1 MHKPFFISLLSG
13 FTKTDIYHF
22 YNLFTSFS
30 SLRTWS
36 IFGLIITTP
45 MKTLDA
51 VHHHHTELSNEIL
64 FLKKEID
71 FLLKIL
77 RNCYSSSVQAD
88 KIKLMDS
95 YWKSFDQNKEKLDHL
110 LDRIELEE
118 KKNTNLYKNN
128 PKDSLVNDQKESEFN
143 RVIET
148 VQFETKLIKE
158 SFYEFMHGCNACA
171 LKTH

>member
-1 MHKPFFISLLSG
+1 
-13 FTKTDIYHF
+13 
-22 YNLFTSFS
+22 
-30 SLRTWS
+30 
-36 IFGLIITTP
+36 

-51 VHHHHTELSNEIL
+51 VHHHHTALSNEIL

-95 YWKSFDQNKEKLDHL
+95 YWKSFEQNSEKLEAL
-110 LDRIELEE
+110 NNRIQLEE
-118 KKNTNLYKNN
+118 KKNAVLYKNN
-128 PKDSLVNDQKESEFN
+128 PNDSLVNDEKELEFN
-143 RVIET
+143 NKIYAI
-148 VQFETKLIKE
+148 QLETKLIKE
-158 SFYEFMHGCNACA
+158 SFYEFMQGCNACT